1 MISEC
6 EYSDQQLVDNQSIRD
21 TLCSFT
27 LRHCRSVCCLL
38 TACTLLQ
45 WRANQIP
52 VVRVKEKSRT
62 CQVHIMGCA
71 KTGLPYMIF
80 FSSTDWKARKI
91 EKPQQHFLLTVLLLL
106 PLPPLSLSHSLTL
119 SLAVWLSLSSSD
131 IRVASPVMF
140 TDWISC
146 QYPHKSTCPHHTHT
160 CNRTSSLCDVY
171 TCFFPIVLLLF
182 VRSTQDAV

>member
-1 MISEC
+1 MYPQTIRAPSLVCFQLLHIPSIQIAIFFFFEQIISEC

-52 VVRVKEKSRT
+52 VVRVKEKSCTR
-62 CQVHIMGCA
+62 QVHIMGCA

-106 PLPPLSLSHSLTL
+106 PLPPLSLTLSHSFSGGL
-119 SLAVWLSLSSSD
+119 
-131 IRVASPVMF
+131 I
-140 TDWISC
+140 IS
-146 QYPHKSTCPHHTHT
+146 
-160 CNRTSSLCDVY
+160 
-171 TCFFPIVLLLF
+171 LLL
-182 VRSTQDAV
+182 